1 MRNVDKNLVGSRLNK
16 WEEINVL
23 LCNSTC
29 NNRRVTLSK
38 AHEYL
43 LQRKKKRRKK
53 EKEKN
58 RKEMSN

>member
-43 LQRKKKRRKK
+43 LQRKKKTKEERKGK
-53 EKEKN
+53 KSERDE
-58 RKEMSN
+58 

>member
-43 LQRKKKRRKK
+43 LQKKKNEGRKKRKK
-53 EKEKN
+53 IGK
-58 RKEMSN
+58 R